1 MHHMRYQKGVTGLG
15 WLVILALIAFFVLIA
30 LKVVPVYM
38 KSFTVNSVLSDMEKE
53 AEIRSRTPAEILDTL
68 NKRLSINLIK
78 DISRDEIYLESTRD
92 AYILEL
98 DYEVRRDFLGNIDL
112 VFHFQKSAEIPKQ

>member
-1 MHHMRYQKGVTGLG
+1 MHNMRYQKGVTGLG
-15 WLVILALIAFFVLIA
+15 WIFILALIAFFVLIA

-38 KSFTVNSVLSDMEKE
+38 KSFTVSSILSDMEKE
-53 AEIRSRTPAEILDTL
+53 AEVRSRTPAEILETL

-78 DISRDEIYLESTRD
+78 DISRDEIFLESTKD
-92 AYILEL
+92 AYLLEL

-112 VFHFQKSAEIPKQ
+112 VFNFKKSAEIPKQ